1 MTVADRIK
9 YPRTLHHPT
18 SPGVQS
24 DDKVAKD
31 LSLLEGQMV
40 VITDKM
46 DGENTTLYRDGYH
59 ARSLDSGFHPS
70 RSWLAGFHGSIAHL
84 IPDGWRICG
93 ENLYARHSVAYADL
107 PSYFM
112 AFSVWTD
119 RNTCLSYDDEQDFL
133 EERGIPHTPLIARG
147 AYSESLIEDAA
158 QSIDTNQKEGIVVR
172 LASAFAFADFQR
184 AVIKW
189 VRAGHVQAETHWRSG
204 PITPNGLKTEAL
216 T

>member
-18 SPGVQS
+18 SPGVQP
-24 DDKVAKD
+24 DDKLAKD
-31 LSLLEGQMV
+31 LSALAGQPV
-40 VITDKM
+40 VITEKM
-46 DGENTTLYRDGYH
+46 DGENTTLYRGGYH
-59 ARSLDSGFHPS
+59 ARSLDSGLHPS
-70 RSWLAGFHGSIAHL
+70 RTWLAGFHGSIAHL
-84 IPDGWRICG
+84 IPEGWRICG

-119 RNTCLSYDDEQDFL
+119 RNTCLSYDDERDFL
-133 EERGIPHTPLIARG
+133 EERGIPQTPLIARG
-147 AYSESLIEDAA
+147 VYSDRLIGDAA
-158 QSIDTNQKEGIVVR
+158 QSIDPERTEGFVVR

-189 VRAGHVQAETHWRSG
+189 VRAGHVQAEEHWRSG
-204 PITPNGLKTEAL
+204 SITPNGLKVEAL